1 MVVLCPFCAR
11 PQSTVWETLEY
22 ALWPPSQM
30 FMWDPEY
37 ASGRVSAAIIVSL
50 VDLRL
55 QKNFSGRFGT
65 GTLGYIFSFVTLCIS
80 TYLGKFLF
88 QFAGGPPIN
97 SSGCIFVSFFVLTL
111 FRFTLW
117 IDQRYE
123 S

>member
-1 MVVLCPFCAR
+1 
-11 PQSTVWETLEY
+11 
-22 ALWPPSQM
+22 M